1 MRSERGEMIMFKCLE
16 CGNLFEEGEQAE
28 WVEMHGFNYG
38 NGEKWSGC
46 PICKGDYEEIK
57 PCKIC
62 GSYDHDYDEE
72 YCNACKKDVQKRF
85 SAFIEKEFTKEERE
99 LLNELYDGE
108 PL

>member
-1 MRSERGEMIMFKCLE
+1 MYKCLS
-16 CGNLFEEGEQAE
+16 CGNLFEEGEEAR
-28 WVEMHGFNYG
+28 WVEKHGLDTPPY
-38 NGEKWSGC
+38 EEWSGC
-46 PICKGDYEEIK
+46 PLCKGDYEEIK

-62 GSYDHDYDEE
+62 GSYDHDYGEE

-85 SAFIEKEFTKEERE
+85 STFIAEEFTEEERE

>member
-1 MRSERGEMIMFKCLE
+1 MKMYKCQE
-16 CGNLFEEGEQAE
+16 CGHLFEEGEQAE
-28 WVEMHGFNYG
+28 WTEMHGFSYG
-38 NGEKWSGC
+38 NGEEWQGC
-46 PICKGDYEEIK
+46 PICKGGYEEIK

-72 YCNACKKDVQKRF
+72 YCNTCKKDVQKRF
-85 SAFIEKEFTKEERE
+85 SAFIEEEFTEEERE

>member
-1 MRSERGEMIMFKCLE
+1 MMYRCLE

-28 WVEMHGFNYG
+28 WVETHGLDTPPY
-38 NGEKWSGC
+38 EELSGC
-46 PICKGDYEEIK
+46 PICKGGYEEVE

-62 GSYDHDYDEE
+62 GSYAEEMQGDY
-72 YCNACKKDVQKRF
+72 CKECVVDVQKRF
-85 SAFIEKEFTKEERE
+85 KALMEEFSAEERE

>member
-1 MRSERGEMIMFKCLE
+1 MKMYRCEE
-16 CGNLFEEGEQAE
+16 CGHLFEEGEQAK
-28 WVEMHGFNYG
+28 WTEMHGFSHG
-38 NGEKWSGC
+38 DGEEWSGC

-62 GSYDHDYDEE
+62 GSYDHDYGEE

-85 SAFIEKEFTKEERE
+85 SAFIEEEFTEEERK